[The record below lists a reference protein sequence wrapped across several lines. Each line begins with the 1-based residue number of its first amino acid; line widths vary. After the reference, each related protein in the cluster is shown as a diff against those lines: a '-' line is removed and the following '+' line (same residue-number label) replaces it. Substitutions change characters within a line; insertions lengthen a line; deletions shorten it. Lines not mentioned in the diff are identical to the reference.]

1 MPIKSKPD
9 YNRIYKDLIETWF
22 PEQKDQLLPL
32 ISADIATSLDVIHIN
47 NELFDKRSKDT
58 QNYNQK
64 LRSYDIPSII
74 KIVGYQQENFLTIKE
89 ISELFSVS
97 RNTVAKWKDK
107 VTGSIL

>member
-9 YNRIYKDLIETWF
+9 YNRIYKDLIQTWF
-22 PEQKDQLLPL
+22 PEQKDELLPL
-32 ISADIATSLDVIHIN
+32 IAVDITTSLDVIHVN

-74 KIVGYQQENFLTIKE
+74 KIIGYQQENFLTIKE
-89 ISELFSVS
+89 ISELFGVS

-107 VTGSIL
+107 RLVS

>member
-9 YNRIYKDLIETWF
+9 YNRIYKDLVEAWF
-22 PEQKDQLLPL
+22 PEQKEELVSL
-32 ISADIATSLDVIHIN
+32 ISVDITTSLDVIQVN
-47 NELFDKRSKDT
+47 NKLFNKKSKDT

-74 KIVGYQQENFLTIKE
+74 RIVGYQQENFLTIKE
-89 ISELFSVS
+89 ISELFGVS

-107 VTGSIL
+107 VTGSVL

>member
-9 YNRIYKDLIETWF
+9 YNRIYKDLVESWF
-22 PEQKDQLLPL
+22 PEQKEELVSL
-32 ISADIATSLDVIHIN
+32 ISVDITTSLDVIQVN
-47 NELFDKRSKDT
+47 NKLFNKKSKDT

-74 KIVGYQQENFLTIKE
+74 RIVGYQQENFLTIKE
-89 ISELFSVS
+89 ISELFGVS

-107 VTGSIL
+107 VTGSVL

>member
-1 MPIKSKPD
+1 MSIKSKPD
-9 YNRIYKDLIETWF
+9 YNRIYKDLIEAWF
-22 PEQKDQLLPL
+22 PEQKEELLSL
-32 ISADIATSLDVIHIN
+32 ISVDITTSLDVIQIN
-47 NELFDKRSKDT
+47 NELFNKKSKDV

-74 KIVGYQQENFLTIKE
+74 RIVGYQQENFLTIKE

-107 VTGSIL
+107 VTGSVL